1 MNKIRKEIE
10 IFQRKHGKGI
20 CISKR
25 IEKQILEEITIDI
38 ARNFKKLYHIKFDI
52 CSRCLRE
59 HDVVVLER
67 GDFCPDCLQKI
78 IKDLEDENRK
88 LKGGFTKN

>member
-1 MNKIRKEIE
+1 MDKIRKKIE
-10 IFQRKHGKGI
+10 ILH
-20 CISKR
+20 
-25 IEKQILEEITIDI
+25 EKLMIDI
-38 ARNFKKLYHIKFDI
+38 AFDSKKFYHIKFDI
-52 CSRCLRE
+52 CSRCLNK

-88 LKGGFTKN
+88 LKGGLTKN